1 VGPAAEFLRVRVAR
15 PLLPR
20 MLALRPRDFIECDG
34 LLAAVTSV
42 VHPEGPVV
50 TPRYLRD
57 GAALRKLDTAAAR
70 AFVAAWHP
78 AWLVPSPLLGVEVV
92 LVPAEAIERV
102 HRPEARAT
110 SLLGGDARHPVEARA
125 RRALAALMGEG
136 VPADRIGLTGSL
148 LVGAVHDASD
158 IDVVTYGRA
167 AFAVARSALASLVGA
182 GHWSVPGD
190 EGWRDAWRR
199 RGAPGDL
206 AGYIRHERRKGTKAM
221 VDGVR
226 LDLSLLQ
233 DPGEGTAEAPPYH
246 KLGRLEL
253 DALVTD
259 ASGAFDYPA
268 RYEVEHPD
276 VRALVS
282 YTATYAGQAEP
293 GERVMASGWLEE
305 DAAGGRRLLIGTSRE
320 AAGESL
326 LVRGPFA

>member
-1 VGPAAEFLRVRVAR
+1 M
-15 PLLPR
+15 PL
-20 MLALRPRDFIECDG
+20 LRPRDFVECDG

-50 TPRYLRD
+50 TPRYVRD
-57 GAALRKLDTAAAR
+57 GAALRKLDAGAAR
-70 AFVAAWHP
+70 AHVAARHP
-78 AWLVPSPLLGVEVV
+78 AWIVRSPLLGVEVV
-92 LVPAEAIERV
+92 LVPFDAIERV
-102 HRPEARAT
+102 HRPEERAT
-110 SLLGGDARHPVEARA
+110 SILGGDARHSVEGFARH
-125 RRALAALMGEG
+125 ALAALVGEG
-136 VPADRIGLTGSL
+136 VPPDRLGLTGSL

-167 AFAVARSALASLVGA
+167 AFAAARAALAALVQA
-182 GHWSVPGD
+182 GQWSAPD
-190 EGWRDAWRR
+190 EAGWRDAWQR

-206 AGYIRHERRKGTKAM
+206 ADYIRHERRKGTKAM

-233 DPGEGTAEAPPYH
+233 DPTEGVAEAPPYR

-253 DALVTD
+253 AALVTD

-282 YTATYAGQAEP
+282 YTATYAGQAES
-293 GERVMASGWLEE
+293 GERVIASGWLEE
-305 DAAGGRRLLIGTSRE
+305 DAAGARRLLIGTSRE
-320 AAGESL
+320 AVGEYLS
-326 LVRGPFA
+326 VRAPFP